1 MPNQNVT
8 SALIRP
14 NALDQN
20 QQPQRVRITLMH
32 VLLLGNVFLATNKKT
47 GNGEHILEDDIYEW
61 CRIDEG
67 RVE

>member
-1 MPNQNVT
+1 MT
-8 SALIRP
+8 DSLLIM
-14 NALDQN
+14 Q
-20 QQPQRVRITLMH
+20 
-32 VLLLGNVFLATNKKT
+32 KT